1 MNSFRVIVITISRE
15 CQSCGVIGI
24 CRVDI
29 CKSLEKCAR
38 LMPVVILVVGCIGTV
53 DESKL
58 IGRAG
63 DLCVDNKGKSY
74 YGSNV

>member
-1 MNSFRVIVITISRE
+1 
-15 CQSCGVIGI
+15 
-24 CRVDI
+24 
-29 CKSLEKCAR
+29 
-38 LMPVVILVVGCIGTV
+38 VILVVGCIGTV